1 MTDHLWED
9 LMRRLTLSSAVA
21 IAAMLLQLTGCAAH
35 SKSER
40 YYLISNNLKLQYWKT
55 VNEGF
60 AKAATEYG
68 VTADLRG
75 PDTYDV
81 PAELTEL
88 RNVIASKPAGILI
101 SAADAASFRTD
112 INNAVQA
119 NIPVITVDS
128 DAPTS
133 QRLYFIGTN
142 NLQAGHLGGQRMVD
156 KLRGKGNVV
165 FFTNAGQPN
174 LEERL
179 KGYNEIFADHPEIKV
194 VDVFDIKGSADAA
207 FDQTEKYLA
216 KTGADK
222 ITGFICLEASAGKN
236 VAEVLKRHNAT
247 DRTLIAMDLDAD
259 MINLIKGGQMEASVS
274 QKPYTMGYIGL
285 KALADIH
292 AHLPKPFLNNYQVN
306 VFAPYPAFVDTG
318 TALVDQSNADLYSA
332 SAEQVGK

>member
-1 MTDHLWED
+1 
-9 LMRRLTLSSAVA
+9 MRRLTLSSAVA
-21 IAAMLLQLTGCAAH
+21 IAAMLLQLTGCTAH

-55 VNEGF
+55 VNQGF
-60 AKAATEYG
+60 AAAAAEYH

-75 PDTYDV
+75 PDTFDIA
-81 PAELTEL
+81 AELDEL
-88 RNVIASKPAGILI
+88 RKVIASKPAGILI
-101 SAADAASFRTD
+101 SAADAAIFRED
-112 INNAVQA
+112 INSAVQA

-142 NLQAGHLGGQRMVD
+142 NLQAGHLGGQRMVE
-156 KLRGKGNVV
+156 KLGANGGNVV

-179 KGYNEIFADHPEIKV
+179 KGYNEVFADHAKIKV
-194 VDVFDIKGSADAA
+194 MDVFDIKGSADSA

-222 ITGFICLEASAGKN
+222 ISGFICLEAASGKG

-247 DRTLIAMDLDAD
+247 DRTLIAMDIDSD
-259 MINLIKGGQMEASVS
+259 TINLIKGGQMEATVS

-285 KALADIH
+285 KSLADIH
-292 AHLPKPFLNNYQVN
+292 AHLPKPFHNNYQVD
-306 VFAPYPAFVDTG
+306 VFAPYPAFLDTG
-318 TALVDQSNADLYSA
+318 TALVDKSNADLYAKSA
-332 SAEQVGK
+332 AEVSQ

>member
-1 MTDHLWED
+1 
-9 LMRRLTLSSAVA
+9 MRRLPLSSAVA
-21 IAAMLLQLTGCAAH
+21 LAAMLLQLTGCTAH

-55 VNEGF
+55 VNQGF
-60 AKAATEYG
+60 AAAAAEYH

-75 PDTYDV
+75 PDNFDIA
-81 PAELTEL
+81 AELDEL
-88 RNVIASKPAGILI
+88 RKVIASKPAGILI
-101 SAADAASFRTD
+101 SAADAASFRED
-112 INNAVQA
+112 INSAVQA

-133 QRLYFIGTN
+133 SRLYFIGTN

-156 KLRGKGNVV
+156 KLGANGGNVV

-179 KGYNEIFADHPEIKV
+179 KGYNEVFADHPKIKV
-194 VDVFDIKGSADAA
+194 VDVFDIKGSADSA
-207 FDQTEKYLA
+207 FDQTERYLS

-222 ITGFICLEASAGKN
+222 ISGFICLEASSGKG

-247 DRTLIAMDLDAD
+247 DRTLIAMDIDSD
-259 MINLIKGGQMEASVS
+259 TIGLIKGGQMEATVS

-285 KALADIH
+285 KSLADIH
-292 AHLPKPFLNNYQVN
+292 AHLPKPFQSNYQVN
-306 VFAPYPAFVDTG
+306 VFAPYPAFLDTG
-318 TALVDQSNADLYSA
+318 TALVDKSNADQYAKSA
-332 SAEQVGK
+332 AEVGQQ

>member
-1 MTDHLWED
+1 
-9 LMRRLTLSSAVA
+9 MRRLTLSSAVA
-21 IAAMLLQLTGCAAH
+21 VAAALLQLTGCSAH

-40 YYLISNNLKLQYWKT
+40 YYLVSNNLKLQYWKT

-60 AKAATEYG
+60 AAAAAEYH

-75 PDTYDV
+75 PDTFD
-81 PAELTEL
+81 PGAELTEL

-101 SAADAASFRTD
+101 SAADAASFRED

-142 NLQAGHLGGQRMVD
+142 NLQAGHLGGQRMVE
-156 KLRGKGNVV
+156 KLGAEGGNVV

-174 LEERL
+174 LDDRL
-179 KGYNEIFADHPEIKV
+179 KGYNEAFASHPKIKV
-194 VDVFDIKGSADAA
+194 VDVFDIKGNADTA

-216 KTGADK
+216 KTGAEK
-222 ITGFICLEASAGKN
+222 INGFVCLEASSGRA
-236 VAEVLKRHNAT
+236 VAEVLRRHNEKS
-247 DRTLIAMDLDAD
+247 RTLIAMDIDTDTIRL
-259 MINLIKGGQMEASVS
+259 INNGEIEATVS

-285 KALADIH
+285 KSLANIH
-292 AHLPKPFLNNYQVN
+292 ANLPKPFLTNYSVD
-306 VFAPYPAFVDTG
+306 VFSPYPAFVDTG
-318 TALVDQSNADLYSA
+318 TALVDKTNADLYARSA
-332 SAEQVGK
+332 AEAGQQ